1 LMHERR
7 SVSAVLIALS
17 CLLYGLAFTG
27 SWLPQATDIHSK
39 GFHPWA
45 TLLWLISLLLVR
57 APGVEVG
64 VRSGVPS
71 SPARAA

>member
-1 LMHERR
+1 
-7 SVSAVLIALS
+7 
-17 CLLYGLAFTG
+17 
-27 SWLPQATDIHSK
+27 
-39 GFHPWA
+39 
-45 TLLWLISLLLVR
+45 LLWLISLLLVR